1 MAIREIP
8 LRNDLANY
16 TFSIDLD
23 NRPFKFEFKFN
34 DRTGLWTFDIFN
46 DADEIL
52 LGGIPFFV
60 KQFLIDR
67 YQHDQALP
75 QGNLFGENL
84 VNPDDPPNRDNI
96 GIDVVLL
103 YEDAV

>member
-1 MAIREIP
+1 MATREIP
-8 LRNDLANY
+8 LRNDTAAY
-16 TFSIDLD
+16 SFSIDLD
-23 NRPFKFEFKFN
+23 NRPFKLELRFN
-34 DRTGLWTFDIFN
+34 DRTALWSLDIFN
-46 DADEIL
+46 DADEL
-52 LGGIPFFV
+52 LLAGIPLFT

-67 YQHDQALP
+67 YQHDQNLP
-75 QGNLFGENL
+75 QGNLFMENL